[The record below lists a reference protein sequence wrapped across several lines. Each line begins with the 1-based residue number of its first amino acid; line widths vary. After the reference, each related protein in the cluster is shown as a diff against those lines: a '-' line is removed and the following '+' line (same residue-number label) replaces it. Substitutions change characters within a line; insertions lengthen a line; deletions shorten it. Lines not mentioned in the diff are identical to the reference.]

1 MVDFFHQCSER
12 NKKAIYGTPSWWTAV
27 RPAACHG
34 KILSPQ
40 NAINGTPRH
49 HPISTRSPVCTTKRT
64 KTRGQKRNICET
76 WGRTKKEKLLNWAK
90 YSSVVQTTSF
100 PWQWLFLRSNKSR
113 NTRDDASNEINNGQ
127 NVFYSSVS
135 TIIRWV
141 IWGKNV
147 G

>member
-49 HPISTRSPVCTTKRT
+49 HPYIHP
-64 KTRGQKRNICET
+64 
-76 WGRTKKEKLLNWAK
+76 L
-90 YSSVVQTTSF
+90 SSVYYKTDKDARPKTEHMWNLGEDKEGKTPKLGQVQQCSADDH
-100 PWQWLFLRSNKSR
+100 FLSL
-113 NTRDDASNEINNGQ
+113 AMV
-127 NVFYSSVS
+127 VF
-135 TIIRWV
+135 TLQ
-141 IWGKNV
+141 
-147 G
+147 

>member
-1 MVDFFHQCSER
+1 MEPQMP
-12 NKKAIYGTPSWWTAV
+12 GL
-27 RPAACHG
+27 AACHG

-64 KTRGQKRNICET
+64 KTPGQKRNICET

-100 PWQWLFLRSNKSR
+100 PWQCAITSMCIGIYE
-113 NTRDDASNEINNGQ
+113 A
-127 NVFYSSVS
+127 
-135 TIIRWV
+135 
-141 IWGKNV
+141 
-147 G
+147 